1 MTRFRES
8 VSLRSYGQINP
19 LQDYVN
25 EGWAM
30 FREMLETIALEVVL
44 NLMNVKLE
52 RKVQEN
58 KNGFTI
64 NAKDVEQKPAVE
76 QENPQL
82 KVAETKEEQATQ
94 VSAQKAES
102 STSVDDAP
110 VAEAP
115 KAESAAKAEEKPAE
129 DQPKVDAKASLN
141 ITDIDENATAAK
153 ENNFE
158 DIHTN

>member
-44 NLMNVKLE
+44 NLMNVKVE
-52 RKVQEN
+52 PRVQEN

-64 NAKDVEQKPAVE
+64 SSKDVEQKPAVE

-82 KVAETKEEQATQ
+82 KVVEAKEETATEASATAAENTA
-94 VSAQKAES
+94 VSKQNEKTEEPAKQE
-102 STSVDDAP
+102 DA
-110 VAEAP
+110 
-115 KAESAAKAEEKPAE
+115 
-129 DQPKVDAKASLN
+129 PKVDAKASLN